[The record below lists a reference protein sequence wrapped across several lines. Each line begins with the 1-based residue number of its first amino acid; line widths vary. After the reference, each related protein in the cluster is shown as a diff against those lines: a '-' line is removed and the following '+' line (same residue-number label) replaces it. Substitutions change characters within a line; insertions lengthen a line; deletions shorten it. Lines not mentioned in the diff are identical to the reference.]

1 MSQMTNSSMNF
12 LPEDYVEKR
21 QAARTA
27 VICVGLLV
35 VVVSGIVATWWYKE
49 HFAAKAI
56 YDYEAQVNQQFEDA
70 NKQILEVQEIDREKA
85 KMMQKAELTTMLME
99 KVRRS
104 ALLEEL
110 ARLQPKGVNLVD
122 FELKS
127 KELPRPPISE
137 EEKKKREA
145 AHLPPEPEKPPEVQ
159 VNIDIVGTASNDSQ
173 VTQYVSALNKS
184 NLLSDVNLLFAEEAK
199 KDNTEDSEV
208 IRKFH
213 VEMKINPKA
222 DLRQMTGSDA
232 LSSAADS
239 H

>member
-1 MSQMTNSSMNF
+1 MSQMTNTSMNF

-35 VVVSGIVATWWYKE
+35 VVVTGIVATWWYKE
-49 HFAAKAI
+49 HYEAKSI
-56 YDYEAQVNQQFEDA
+56 YDYEARVNTQFEDA

-110 ARLQPKGVNLVD
+110 AKLQPKGVNLVGL
-122 FELKS
+122 ELKS
-127 KELPRPPISE
+127 RDIIPPPVSE
-137 EEKKKREA
+137 AEKAKRLA
-145 AHLPPEPEKPPEVQ
+145 DGLPPAQEVPPDIEVK
-159 VNIDIVGTASNDSQ
+159 VDLIGTAMTDGQ
-173 VTQYVSALNKS
+173 VTQYVGALNKS
-184 NLLSDVNLLFAEEAK
+184 TLLADVNLLFAEETK
-199 KDNTEDSEV
+199 RGTGDNADI

-222 DLRQMTGSDA
+222 DLRQLSGGDA
-232 LSSAADS
+232 LSDAIDA

>member
-1 MSQMTNSSMNF
+1 MSQMTNTSMNF

-35 VVVSGIVATWWYKE
+35 VVTTGIVGTWWYKE

-70 NKQILEVQEIDREKA
+70 NKQIQEVQEIDSEKA

-110 ARLQPKGVNLVD
+110 AKLQPKGVNLVD

-127 KELPRPPISE
+127 KELPVPQMSE
-137 EEKKKREA
+137 AERQKRKEA
-145 AHLPPEPEKPPEVQ
+145 NLPPEPEKPPEIEVS
-159 VNIDIVGTASNDSQ
+159 VDVVGTAVNDSQ

-184 NLLSDVNLLFAEEAK
+184 NLLSDVNLLFAEESK
-199 KDNTEDSEV
+199 KDKGDDSEV

-222 DLRQMTGSDA
+222 DLRQLSGNEA
-232 LSSAADS
+232 VSSATDS

>member
-1 MSQMTNSSMNF
+1 MSQMTNTSMNF

-35 VVVSGIVATWWYKE
+35 IVVTGIVATWWYKE
-49 HFAAKAI
+49 HFEAKAV
-56 YDYEAQVNQQFEDA
+56 YDYEARVNQQFEDA
-70 NKQILEVQEIDREKA
+70 NKQIQEVQEIDREKA

-122 FELKS
+122 LELKS
-127 KELPRPPISE
+127 RDIIPPPLSE
-137 EEKKKREA
+137 AEKQKRKDA
-145 AHLPPEPEKPPEVQ
+145 GLPPEPDKPPEVE
-159 VNIDIVGTASNDSQ
+159 VKIDVVGTAANDAQ

-184 NLLSDVNLLFAEEAK
+184 NLLSDVNLLFAEETK
-199 KDNTEDSEV
+199 KDKGDDSEV

-222 DLRQMTGSDA
+222 DLRQMSGDA
-232 LSSAADS
+232 VSAAMDS

>member
-1 MSQMTNSSMNF
+1 MSQMPNTSMNF

-35 VVVSGIVATWWYKE
+35 IVVAGIVGAWWYKE

-56 YDYEAQVNQQFEDA
+56 YDYEASVDQQFEDA
-70 NKQILEVQEIDREKA
+70 NKQIQEVQEIDREKA

-99 KVRRS
+99 KVRRI

-110 ARLQPKGVNLVD
+110 ARLQPKGVALVD

-127 KELPRPPISE
+127 KELPVPPLSE
-137 EEKKKREA
+137 AEKQRRKDA
-145 AHLPPEPEKPPEVQ
+145 NLPPDPEKPPEIEVK
-159 VNIDIVGTASNDSQ
+159 IDVVGTAVNDSQ

-184 NLLSDVNLLFAEEAK
+184 NLLSDVNLLFAEESK
-199 KDNTEDSEV
+199 KDKGDDSEV

-222 DLRQMTGSDA
+222 DLRQISGGSA
-232 LSSAADS
+232 LSSATDS
-239 H
+239 N